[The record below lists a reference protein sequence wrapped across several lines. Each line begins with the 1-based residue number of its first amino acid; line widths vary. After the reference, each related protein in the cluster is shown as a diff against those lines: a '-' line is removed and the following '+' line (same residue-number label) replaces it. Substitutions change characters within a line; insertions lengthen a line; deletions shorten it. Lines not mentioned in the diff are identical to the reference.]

1 MRIIYIFES
10 LHKLVK
16 ADQLLKCN
24 GLVVMVIPVPSNYSS
39 DCGMCLQ
46 IEINDTML
54 VDNFLNENCICFKKF
69 SLN

>member
-10 LHKLVK
+10 LHKLIK
-16 ADQLLKCN
+16 ADRLLKGN
-24 GLVVMVIPVPSNYSS
+24 GLVVKVIPVPSNYSS

-46 IEINDTML
+46 IEIKDTIL
-54 VDNFLNENCICFKKF
+54 VENFLNDNCICFKKF